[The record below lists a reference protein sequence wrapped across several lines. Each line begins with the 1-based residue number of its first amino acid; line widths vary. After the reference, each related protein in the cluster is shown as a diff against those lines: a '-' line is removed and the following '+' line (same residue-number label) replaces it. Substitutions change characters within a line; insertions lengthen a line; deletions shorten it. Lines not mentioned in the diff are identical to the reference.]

1 MQRFLSPG
9 EAMSIDI
16 RIQAKTELLLQTE
29 ARFYGVTATALVK
42 AIIDKVVSGDLT
54 RDVLQGVD
62 VASYQERRAKGQ
74 PKPTRQYK
82 YHLHG
87 KPVKLEELAIEHGIA
102 PTTLRRWVKRGM
114 PIEEAIQARGKG
126 DAR

>member
-1 MQRFLSPG
+1 
-9 EAMSIDI
+9 MSINLK
-16 RIQAKTELLLQTE
+16 IQAKAETILQSE
-29 ARFYGVTATALVK
+29 ARFYGVTATAVAK
-42 AIIDKVVSGDLT
+42 AIIDKVVGGKLT

-62 VASYQERRAKGQ
+62 VASYQERRAKAQ
-74 PKPTRQYK
+74 PKAPRQYK

-114 PIEEAIQARGKG
+114 PIEEAIEGRKKEAGH
-126 DAR
+126 